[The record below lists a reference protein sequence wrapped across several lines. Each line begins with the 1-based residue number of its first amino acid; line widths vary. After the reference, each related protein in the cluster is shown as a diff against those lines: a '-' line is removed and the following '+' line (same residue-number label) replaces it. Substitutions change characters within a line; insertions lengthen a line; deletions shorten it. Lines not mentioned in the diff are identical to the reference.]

1 MSIKRPHGLIR
12 NAEWICWT
20 WIDVTEQG
28 DTESM
33 FIRGRQRPLDEAMKL
48 AGGSIRDLE
57 PYLWAL
63 SLGPEGANDV

>member
-1 MSIKRPHGLIR
+1 MSTRRAHSEIK

-20 WIDVTEQG
+20 WIDVTQND

-48 AGGSIRDLE
+48 AGGSIHDLE

-63 SLGPEGANDV
+63 NVGPEGANEV